1 MKNKAKTRMPLEFE
15 MTQVGLGDG
24 MRSDHFS
31 WRQTFFTHHLLTSH
45 FFLLRHTCFT
55 LDFIEGSTKLFENGR
70 IYFEKS
76 GVEDIKKTYEV
87 IAKQIDIVSV
97 GWATKKNRHY
107 ALSWQEAVIVVLVWP
122 ESFFRCV
129 YKAGQSSQMSMHGK
143 VDISSTAKKE

>member
-1 MKNKAKTRMPLEFE
+1 MPWEFE

-31 WRQTFFTHHLLTSH
+31 WRQTFFSYHFLTSH

-97 GWATKKNRHY
+97 G
-107 ALSWQEAVIVVLVWP
+107 
-122 ESFFRCV
+122 
-129 YKAGQSSQMSMHGK
+129 
-143 VDISSTAKKE
+143 

>member
-1 MKNKAKTRMPLEFE
+1 MEAN
-15 MTQVGLGDG
+15 
-24 MRSDHFS
+24 
-31 WRQTFFTHHLLTSH
+31 FFYPPSFDQP

-97 GWATKKNRHY
+97 G
-107 ALSWQEAVIVVLVWP
+107 
-122 ESFFRCV
+122 
-129 YKAGQSSQMSMHGK
+129 
-143 VDISSTAKKE
+143 